1 MNTCMHSIIFR
12 RPLFHLQSRLGG
24 VCPYRSTISPRS
36 FSILAVVLGGCLGE
50 RVEGGFVA
58 GQEGRPVKRSP
69 FRWLWVM
76 MVFAEIYQ
84 FLDFGA
90 AGPSAY
96 PLFFVRWPSVQD
108 VPPYRLSQDAGRH
121 HPAGCPADL
130 AGPTRCAKNLGTFES
145 LAVQRPRLCFWL
157 VRERFSTLCTRKSAF
172 DHIYM
177 IPQSRTQSSIR
188 CVVYSRILRS
198 R

>member
-1 MNTCMHSIIFR
+1 MNTCMHSIIFC
-12 RPLFHLQSRLGG
+12 RPLFHLRSKLGG

-58 GQEGRPVKRSP
+58 GQEGRPVERSP

-84 FLDFGA
+84 FLDFG
-90 AGPSAY
+90 G
-96 PLFFVRWPSVQD
+96 LVR
-108 VPPYRLSQDAGRH
+108 A
-121 HPAGCPADL
+121 
-130 AGPTRCAKNLGTFES
+130 PTRFFSYACPPCWMYLRTI
-145 LAVQRPRLCFWL
+145 L
-157 VRERFSTLCTRKSAF
+157 VRMPAATTPPAAQLISRDQRVAPRTSGHSSRWRSSGRAF
-172 DHIYM
+172 VFGLHGSPSLHDAIGIQHLTIYM
-177 IPQSRTQSSIR
+177 IPQSRTQSSILFI
-188 CVVYSRILRS
+188 VYTRILCS